1 MFLLILVAG
10 LSISYLIRSGFT
22 RVEMENLKKDMV
34 RLEHAVR
41 HELDMLDIEARHRAY
56 WDPTYQFMSDLNL
69 HYREAN
75 LDPVHLGA
83 RNLDMVYFFDLD
95 KNPVFRYH
103 SENISEVVRK
113 QMEHELLYSPLLIFD
128 LQASPEGAS
137 GILSYEDTMMMVAS
151 RPITDNSATVP
162 PRGHLLVGRLFG
174 DLQRERI
181 AQGTELDIEFL
192 HRNSYREIHSALSTH
207 QKNGKVP
214 FFTHRLVGDTIF
226 EGYLPVPRLS
236 GSTAFWISVRESRE
250 FFQIGRDIITSLLFM
265 LSAAAVIFPSFY
277 FLILDRKVLRRL
289 LRLNQEVLE
298 IGETRGLRL
307 VTIEGRDEIAS
318 LADSINTM
326 LANLRSSR
334 EALEES
340 ERMNQTLAYAVLQS
354 HLATVL
360 LDRQFRVSQ
369 ANEAFLALV
378 GHPLDSFRGREI
390 NLFFPSLSMEE
401 LNAICLDDAGDPWT
415 GELEMQT
422 PHGENLWAELSL
434 SPILDSC
441 QSTAYF
447 LGIIKDISQL
457 KGREAKARFEA
468 NHDYLT
474 GLPNRLAFRGEL
486 KKLKDQPPAEEG
498 TYALLYTDLDGF
510 KPVNDEYGHSEGDK
524 VLKMMAQRF
533 TKVIRD
539 SDRLARVGGDEF
551 CFLVHTETGPKD
563 ALVIAN
569 RLLETMNQPF
579 QTETANHKLGI
590 SIGVAFYPQDTEDP
604 QELYDLADQA
614 MYVAK
619 KQGKNRFAL
628 HNPEIL

>member
-1 MFLLILVAG
+1 MVLLIMVAG
-10 LSISYLIRSGFT
+10 LSISYVIRSGFT
-22 RVEMENLKKDMV
+22 RVEMENLKRDMI
-34 RLEHAVR
+34 RLEHAVG
-41 HELDMLDIEARHRAY
+41 HELEMLDIEARNRAY
-56 WDPTYQFMSDLNL
+56 WDPTYIFMEDLNA
-69 HYREAN
+69 HYEEAN
-75 LDPVHLGA
+75 LNPAHLTA
-83 RNLDMVYFFDLD
+83 RNLDMVYFFDLE
-95 KNPVFRYH
+95 KQPVFRY
-103 SENISEVVRK
+103 ISDNVSGTIKNQIEY
-113 QMEHELLYSPLLIFD
+113 ELLNSPLLIFD
-128 LQASPEGAS
+128 LQATPEGHS
-137 GILSYEDTMMMVAS
+137 GILSYDDLMMMVAS
-151 RPITDNSATVP
+151 RPIMNNDGTAP

-174 DLQRERI
+174 DTQRDRI

-192 HRNSYREIHSALSTH
+192 PRNSYQEIHSTLSTH
-207 QKNGKVP
+207 QKNGKSP

-226 EGYLPVPRLS
+226 EGYLPIPRLS
-236 GSTAFWISVRESRE
+236 GSTAFWIRVRESRE
-250 FFQIGRDIITSLLFM
+250 FFQIGRDIIASLLFM
-265 LSAAAVIFPSFY
+265 LSVAALVFPSFY

-289 LRLNQEVLE
+289 LRLNHEVLN
-298 IGETRGLRL
+298 IGETKGQKL

-318 LADSINTM
+318 LADSINRM
-326 LANLRSSR
+326 LANLRSSQ
-334 EALEES
+334 EALKES

-369 ANEAFLALV
+369 ANEALLTLIDQ
-378 GHPLDSFRGREI
+378 PLENFKGREI
-390 NLFFPSLSMEE
+390 SLFCPGLSMEE
-401 LNAICLDDAGDPWT
+401 LNSICLDDIDDPWA
-415 GELEMQT
+415 GELEMHT
-422 PHGENLWAELSL
+422 PEGKTLWTELSL

-441 QSTAYF
+441 QSTAYY
-447 LGIIKDISQL
+447 LGIIKDITQL

-486 KKLKDQPPAEEG
+486 KKLREQPPTEEG

-510 KPVNDEYGHSEGDK
+510 KPVNDEYSHSEGDR

-551 CFLVHTETGPKD
+551 CFLIHTETDQKD
-563 ALVIAN
+563 ALIIAN

-579 QTETANHKLGI
+579 QTETATHKLGI
-590 SIGVAFYPQDTEDP
+590 SIGVAFYPQDTRDP
-604 QELYDLADQA
+604 EELYDLADQA

-628 HNPEIL
+628 HNPDTL